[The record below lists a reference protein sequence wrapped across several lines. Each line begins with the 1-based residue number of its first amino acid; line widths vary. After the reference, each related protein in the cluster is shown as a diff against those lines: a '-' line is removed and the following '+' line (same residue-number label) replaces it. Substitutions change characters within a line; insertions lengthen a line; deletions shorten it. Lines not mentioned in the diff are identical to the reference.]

1 MLMRRTLPSLEFY
14 EGWDFSKMAVMRGW
28 EIFTKNGGGK
38 GGRGRNRELI
48 L

>member
-28 EIFTKNGGGK
+28 EIFTKNGGG
-38 GGRGRNRELI
+38 GGGGGGGFL
-48 L
+48 

>member
-28 EIFTKNGGGK
+28 EIFTKNGGGE
-38 GGRGRNRELI
+38 GGGRNRELI